1 MKNLILLLSL
11 LLVFISCKK
20 DKQSQKKENNAV
32 EDTTNIVDSKN
43 DSIALLALTKKLYEW
58 EEKKST
64 GSDFSP
70 VEDKNVDSIYS
81 GIDMKLHKAR
91 LKELENTHLF
101 SKDFIDNYNKIALK
115 IDSEFKSGAL
125 KWNVGEL
132 PPFGTGASPWCNCQD
147 KPDRFLDKIWI
158 MHLSIENNKAFYNW
172 SWGDGTVYNVKAVK
186 ENNEWKISYLEGFD
200 YDSFVESFQ
209 KTNDFTGR
217 WKNDM
222 VALNIGNKSLAFEYH
237 GQCVY
242 FYPVRKI
249 SDTEFEMIW
258 AKEMD
263 CKFDNGTDETFGL
276 KEIPQLGKPFSK
288 LTLKN
293 NVLHVQYYYKKW
305 VEKYSEQVSGV
316 FTSEYEKEREEYE
329 F

>member
-1 MKNLILLLSL
+1 MKKLLLL
-11 LLVFISCKK
+11 LPLFLLFINCKK
-20 DKQSQKKENNAV
+20 NEPIQKKEISNTAS
-32 EDTTNIVDSKN
+32 DTTNIADVKN
-43 DSIALLALTKKLYEW
+43 DSIALLELTKKLYEW
-58 EEKKST
+58 EEEKST

-70 VEDKNVDSIYS
+70 IEDQNTDSIYS

-101 SKDFIDNYNKIALK
+101 SKDFIANYNKIALK
-115 IDSEFKSGAL
+115 IDADFKNGNL

-147 KPDRFLDKIWI
+147 TPDNFLNKIWI

-172 SWGDGTVYNVKAVK
+172 SWGDGIVYNIKAVK

-200 YDSFVESFQ
+200 YESFVNSFQ
-209 KTNDFTGR
+209 KTNDFTGK

-222 VALNIGNKSLAFEYH
+222 VSLSIGDTSLAFEYH

-242 FYPVRKI
+242 FYPIRKI
-249 SDTEFEMIW
+249 SNTEFEMIW
-258 AKEMD
+258 AREMD

-276 KEIPQLGKPFSK
+276 KEIPQIGKPFSK
-288 LTLKN
+288 MTLKN
-293 NVLHVQYYYKKW
+293 NTLHVQYYYKKW
-305 VEKYSEQVSGV
+305 VEKYSEQTDGV
-316 FTSEYEKEREEYE
+316 FTTEYTKYREEY
-329 F
+329 